1 LQALHWQSPGVQA
14 RPYLRHAQY
23 NLEQW
28 PFLQVHR
35 SCNASSCSILVS
47 RFSLRTC
54 GMSDLLVL
62 ALLEVSLGIRS
73 DNLLSTSY
81 EASYD
86 YLFSDFLAVDGL

>member
-1 LQALHWQSPGVQA
+1 
-14 RPYLRHAQY
+14 
-23 NLEQW
+23 
-28 PFLQVHR
+28 
-35 SCNASSCSILVS
+35 
-47 RFSLRTC
+47 
-54 GMSDLLVL
+54 MSDLLVL